1 MPFPKQLQAFVS
13 YSHSDYDLFREF
25 LAQVKSLK
33 NDGIIVDWHDGKIS
47 AGMNWDQT
55 IRNELERAHL
65 FIALTSAE
73 FNDSRYIEGV
83 EMKRAEERHKA
94 GTCRLVP
101 ILLRS
106 WKPPKRLADY
116 QFLPKPLVAV
126 ASSKERADV
135 WTKIVEQIE
144 AIADEM
150 IAGKWPEK
158 AATRSVAAASA
169 NPLYRY
175 LPYLCDWKPTIAKI
189 EKGVQSASGQRMPGV
204 IILIATLED
213 CYEQLISRIAT
224 RHLASALGVGPLQA
238 EIKIFDWLET
248 FDDEIHNALEAQRD
262 WPLDK
267 KLREGLTVLSAMELG
282 DPWTANKEKL
292 LSDFLRYWR
301 SWGVLPGLRGLVAVV
316 SIVVTQKT
324 PDFVAKMEKLVQE
337 EAHANVPAVVVEVP
351 AIPSNFAASWP
362 ALPDVK
368 KKCRSDA
375 EQDMRAEI
383 LSFYPRLDEPLPMAE
398 LAPKLLELVQR
409 YESEG

>member
-1 MPFPKQLQAFVS
+1 MPFPKQLNAFVS
-13 YSHSDYDLFREF
+13 YSHVDSDLFREF

-33 NDGIIVDWHDGKIS
+33 DDGIIVDWHDGKIS

-55 IRNELERAHL
+55 IRNELDKAHL

-73 FNDSRYIEGV
+73 FNASRYIEGV

-106 WKPPKRLADY
+106 WQPPKRLAQY
-116 QFLPKPLVAV
+116 QFLPKPLRAV
-126 ASSKERADV
+126 ASCKIRADV
-135 WTKIVEQIE
+135 WKTIVVQIE
-144 AIADEM
+144 DVADEM

-158 AATRSVAAASA
+158 TTSAVTDASGNRLYREKAKKPVTTASA

-189 EKGVQSASGQRMPGV
+189 EKGVKSSTGQRLPSV
-204 IILIATLED
+204 VILIATLDD
-213 CYEQLISRIAT
+213 CYEQLITRIAT
-224 RHLASALGVGPLQA
+224 RHLSNALGLGELQP

-248 FDDEIHNALEAQRD
+248 FDDEIHNVLEADRD

-282 DPWTANKEKL
+282 DDWTANKDQML
-292 LSDFLRYWR
+292 IDFLRYWR
-301 SWGVLPGLRGLVAVV
+301 SWGALPGLRGLVSVV

-324 PDFVAKMEKLVQE
+324 PEFVARMEQLVQQ
-337 EAHANVPAVVVEVP
+337 EAHSNVPAVVVEVR
-351 AIPSNFAASWP
+351 
-362 ALPDVK
+362 K
-368 KKCRSDA
+368 
-375 EQDMRAEI
+375 
-383 LSFYPRLDEPLPMAE
+383 
-398 LAPKLLELVQR
+398 
-409 YESEG
+409 

>member
-1 MPFPKQLQAFVS
+1 MPFPKQLNAFVS
-13 YSHSDYDLFREF
+13 YSHNDSDLFREF

-33 NDGIIVDWHDGKIS
+33 DDGIIVDWHDGKIS

-55 IRNELERAHL
+55 IRNELDKAHL

-73 FNDSRYIEGV
+73 FNASRYIEGV

-106 WKPPKRLADY
+106 WQPPKRLAQY
-116 QFLPKPLVAV
+116 QFLPKPLRAV
-126 ASSKERADV
+126 ASSKIRADV
-135 WTKIVEQIE
+135 WKTIVVQIE
-144 AIADEM
+144 DVADEM
-150 IAGKWPEK
+150 IADKWPQK
-158 AATRSVAAASA
+158 TAKTVTTASA
-169 NPLYRY
+169 DPLYRY

-189 EKGVQSASGQRMPGV
+189 EKGVKSSTGQRLPSV
-204 IILIATLED
+204 IILIATLDD
-213 CYEQLISRIAT
+213 CYEQLITRIAT
-224 RHLASALGVGPLQA
+224 RHLSNALGLGELQP

-248 FDDEIHNALEAQRD
+248 FDDEIHNVLEADRD

-282 DPWTANKEKL
+282 DDWTANKEQML
-292 LSDFLRYWR
+292 IDFLRYWR
-301 SWGVLPGLRGLVAVV
+301 SWGALPGLRGLVSVV

-324 PDFVAKMEKLVQE
+324 PEFVARMEQLVQQ
-337 EAHANVPAVVVEVP
+337 EAHSNVPAVVVEVP

-362 ALPDVK
+362 TLPEVK
-368 KKCRSDA
+368 KRYRSDA

-383 LSFYPRLDEPLPMAE
+383 LTFYPILDEPLPMGA
-398 LAPKLLELVQR
+398 LAPKLLDLVQR
-409 YESEG
+409 YRIET